1 VARREG
7 GTLFPIAA
15 TETNEKGASVIM
27 AKARK
32 GKKIEARRKRE
43 YTLRG
48 VPLPKLKEL
57 ELSEL
62 AKLLPARARRSI
74 RRGFN
79 ADQQQ
84 FLNVLQSAPP
94 GKVVRT
100 HCRDVLVLPAH
111 VGRRVAIHNGKEF
124 KEIEVRP
131 EMIGHYFGEFAL
143 TRRFEKHSGPG
154 VGATRSSKF
163 MPLK

>member
-1 VARREG
+1 M
-7 GTLFPIAA
+7 P
-15 TETNEKGASVIM
+15 KGRK
-27 AKARK
+27 AKK
-32 GKKIEARRKRE
+32 VEARRKRE
-43 YTLRG
+43 FTFRGLTL
-48 VPLPKLKEL
+48 PQLQAMSL
-57 ELSEL
+57 EEF
-62 AKLLPARARRSI
+62 AKVASSRARRSI

-79 ADQQQ
+79 SETSLFFERMQT
-84 FLNVLQSAPP
+84 APE

-100 HCRDVLVLPAH
+100 HCRDALVLPAH

-124 KEIEVRP
+124 KEVEVRP
-131 EMIGHYFGEFAL
+131 EMVGHYYGEFSL

>member
-1 VARREG
+1 
-7 GTLFPIAA
+7 
-15 TETNEKGASVIM
+15 M

-32 GKKIEARRKRE
+32 TRKVEVRRKRE
-43 YTLRG
+43 FTLRG
-48 VPLPKLKEL
+48 HTLPEL
-57 ELSEL
+57 QAMPIEEL
-62 AKLLPARARRSI
+62 AKFLTARARRSI

-79 ADQQQ
+79 EEQRR
-84 FLNVLQSAPP
+84 FLDKFATSPAGEPL
-94 GKVVRT
+94 RT

-111 VGRRVAIHNGKEF
+111 VGRRVAVHTGKEF

-131 EMIGHYFGEFAL
+131 EMIGHYYGEFAL

>member
-1 VARREG
+1 M
-7 GTLFPIAA
+7 P
-15 TETNEKGASVIM
+15 K
-27 AKARK
+27 AKRAKRV
-32 GKKIEARRKRE
+32 ESRRKRE
-43 YTLRG
+43 FTYRGKTLA
-48 VPLPKLKEL
+48 EL
-57 ELSEL
+57 QALNLEELSKIL
-62 AKLLPARARRSI
+62 TARARRSI

-79 ADQQQ
+79 TETTQ
-84 FLNVLQSAPP
+84 FFDRMRTTPRE
-94 GKVVRT
+94 KTVRT
-100 HCRDVLVLPAH
+100 HCRDALVLPEH
-111 VGRRVAIHNGKEF
+111 VGRKVAIHTGKEF

>member
-1 VARREG
+1 MPKARR
-7 GTLFPIAA
+7 
-15 TETNEKGASVIM
+15 
-27 AKARK
+27 AKK
-32 GKKIEARRKRE
+32 VEARRKRE
-43 YTLRG
+43 FTYRG
-48 VPLPKLKEL
+48 KSLADLKALSL
-57 ELSEL
+57 EQL
-62 AKLLPARARRSI
+62 AEILNARARRSI

-79 ADQQQ
+79 TETTQ
-84 FLNVLQSAPP
+84 FFERMRETPA
-94 GKVVRT
+94 GKTVRT
-100 HCRDVLVLPAH
+100 HCRDALILPDH

-131 EMIGHYFGEFAL
+131 EMIGHYYGEFSL

>member
-1 VARREG
+1 MPKARR
-7 GTLFPIAA
+7 
-15 TETNEKGASVIM
+15 
-27 AKARK
+27 AKK
-32 GKKIEARRKRE
+32 VEARRKRE
-43 YTLRG
+43 FTLRG
-48 VPLPKLKEL
+48 RTLPEL
-57 ELSEL
+57 QAMSLPDLS
-62 AKLLPARARRSI
+62 KIVTARARRSI

-79 ADQQQ
+79 TETTLFFEAMRTTDP
-84 FLNVLQSAPP
+84 A
-94 GKVVRT
+94 KVVRT
-100 HCRDVLVLPAH
+100 HCRDALVLPEH